1 MSQTPK
7 YSMNYKPGLVS
18 VIVRTKD
25 RPEFLSHA
33 LASVSKQTYRPIEI
47 VLVNDGGESVDA
59 IVQEVSSADI
69 ELKILNNPSSLG
81 RTEAASQGLELASGE
96 YSVFLDDD
104 DYFDPEH
111 LSSLMEGMNTVSKE
125 ENWLHVVYSGAR
137 AVLVEGNEE
146 HLISIQ
152 AEPFSLSR
160 LQYGNFIPILTALFP
175 TRVRELGV
183 KFDTDFE
190 AIETADAITNEPEL
204 SNVKGTIAM
213 AKLGGNANSA
223 TSQWFFNLKDNSA
236 NLDLQNGGFTVFG
249 EVTVQSMDVLEQI
262 TSLVHCGEIPVVNLN
277 EEQCPDTTSGFSG
290 ENLFYINSVTVID
303 DDPNS
308 SASLSPKENTLID
321 EDNSSDND
329 GSSSGGSLAWMLS
342 LLALA
347 GFARRK

>member
-1 MSQTPK
+1 MKKHLLATA
-7 YSMNYKPGLVS
+7 L
-18 VIVRTKD
+18 
-25 RPEFLSHA
+25 
-33 LASVSKQTYRPIEI
+33 LASCFTANATIVEMQTDLGNITVHLYDQHTPVTVENFLNY
-47 VLVNDGGESVDA
+47 VADGSYDRTVIHRSVD
-59 IVQEVSSADI
+59 
-69 ELKILNNPSSLG
+69 
-81 RTEAASQGLELASGE
+81 
-96 YSVFLDDD
+96 
-104 DYFDPEH
+104 
-111 LSSLMEGMNTVSKE
+111 
-125 ENWLHVVYSGAR
+125 
-137 AVLVEGNEE
+137 
-146 HLISIQ
+146 
-152 AEPFSLSR
+152 
-160 LQYGNFIPILTALFP
+160 NFILQGGGF
-175 TRVRELGV
+175 
-183 KFDTDFE
+183 KFDTDFD
-190 AIETADAITNEPEL
+190 AIDTADAITNEPEL

-249 EVTVQSMDVLEQI
+249 EVTVQSLAVIEQI
-262 TSLVHCGEIPVVNLN
+262 TELAHCGEIPVVNLN

-321 EDNSSDND
+321 EDNASDNG

>member
-1 MSQTPK
+1 MKKHLLATA
-7 YSMNYKPGLVS
+7 L
-18 VIVRTKD
+18 
-25 RPEFLSHA
+25 
-33 LASVSKQTYRPIEI
+33 LASCFTANATIVEMQTDLGSITVHLYDQHTPVTVENFLNY
-47 VLVNDGGESVDA
+47 VADGSYDGTVIHRSVDNF
-59 IVQEVSSADI
+59 V
-69 ELKILNNPSSLG
+69 L
-81 RTEAASQGLELASGE
+81 QGGG
-96 YSVFLDDD
+96 F
-104 DYFDPEH
+104 
-111 LSSLMEGMNTVSKE
+111 
-125 ENWLHVVYSGAR
+125 
-137 AVLVEGNEE
+137 
-146 HLISIQ
+146 
-152 AEPFSLSR
+152 
-160 LQYGNFIPILTALFP
+160 
-175 TRVRELGV
+175 

-190 AIETADAITNEPEL
+190 AIETDDAITNEPEL

-249 EVTVQSMDVLEQI
+249 E
-262 TSLVHCGEIPVVNLN
+262 VHCGEIPVVNLN

-321 EDNSSDND
+321 EDNSSDNG

-347 GFARRK
+347 GFSRRK